1 MNVLMLSRYLGWFS
15 LGLGATE
22 TAMPR
27 GLARTL
33 GLFGKGWLVRA
44 FGFREI
50 ATGVTMLATPDKAA
64 GPLLRVAGDIL
75 DLAVLVPALSARNR
89 QRNAAQVAFVMVLG
103 VTVLDVVCASALVSG
118 ERRRAATSQR
128 ARLRKPPRVAR
139 VASKARRSRSKGR
152 KLATAVRGG

>member
-22 TAMPR
+22 TVVPR

-33 GLFGKGWLVRA
+33 GLFGQAWLVRA

-50 ATGVTMLATPDKAA
+50 ATGVTMLAKPDQVA
-64 GPLLRVAGDIL
+64 GPLLRVAGDML

-89 QRNAAQVAFVMVLG
+89 QRHAAQVAFMMVFG
-103 VTVLDVVCASALVSG
+103 ITVLDVVCASALVSG
-118 ERRRAATSQR
+118 EQRRAATSQR
-128 ARLRKPPRVAR
+128 ARLRKPARVAR
-139 VASKARRSRSKGR
+139 IASKVQKPRSKGR
-152 KLATAVRGG
+152 KIATNVRGV